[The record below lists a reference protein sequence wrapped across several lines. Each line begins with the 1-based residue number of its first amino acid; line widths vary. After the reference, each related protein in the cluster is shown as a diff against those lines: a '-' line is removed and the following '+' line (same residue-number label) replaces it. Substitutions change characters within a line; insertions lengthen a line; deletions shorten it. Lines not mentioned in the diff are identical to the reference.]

1 MGSVILPHLDVVIE
15 MIEKNI
21 FRPLPVLKK
30 AGPPGEEVGGDI
42 DDVLVDPAW
51 PHLLPVYE
59 FFLQLIVNEA
69 VDVKTLKIYI
79 THSFIQEFL

>member
-1 MGSVILPHLDVVIE
+1 MASVILPHLDVVIE

-42 DDVLVDPAW
+42 VR
-51 PHLLPVYE
+51 LLL
-59 FFLQLIVNEA
+59 FRMM
-69 VDVKTLKIYI
+69 
-79 THSFIQEFL
+79 S

>member
-1 MGSVILPHLDVVIE
+1 MASVILPHLDVVIE

-42 DDVLVDPAW
+42 VR
-51 PHLLPVYE
+51 LLL
-59 FFLQLIVNEA
+59 FRMMSWLIQLGHICY
-69 VDVKTLKIYI
+69 LFMS
-79 THSFIQEFL
+79 SFCNSLLMKLLM

>member
-1 MGSVILPHLDVVIE
+1 MASVIIPHLDVVIE

-42 DDVLVDPAW
+42 VSMKL
-51 PHLLPVYE
+51 YRMMC
-59 FFLQLIVNEA
+59 
-69 VDVKTLKIYI
+69 
-79 THSFIQEFL
+79 